1 MTNFE
6 IEKKK
11 IHLRCSKSL
20 VKPAG
25 VVSPKLSSIRPNTS
39 GENYTERQSDG
50 RFPNTG
56 GEKRVQ
62 IFLRRRMVKKS
73 NMQFERLFFQPI
85 ETKIG
90 HRSTI
95 KIRRPHITFD
105 LSKPYGLGV
114 IVFISMRLYRLT
126 DSQPFDGFG
135 PKFDADLHSL

>member
-1 MTNFE
+1 MSRIPYHSDFISISEISLIRTFIISFEITLDPAMTNFE

-73 NMQFERLFFQPI
+73 NMQFERLFFNRLKPKLD
-85 ETKIG
+85 T
-90 HRSTI
+90 
-95 KIRRPHITFD
+95 D
-105 LSKPYGLGV
+105 LQL
-114 IVFISMRLYRLT
+114 R
-126 DSQPFDGFG
+126 
-135 PKFDADLHSL
+135 